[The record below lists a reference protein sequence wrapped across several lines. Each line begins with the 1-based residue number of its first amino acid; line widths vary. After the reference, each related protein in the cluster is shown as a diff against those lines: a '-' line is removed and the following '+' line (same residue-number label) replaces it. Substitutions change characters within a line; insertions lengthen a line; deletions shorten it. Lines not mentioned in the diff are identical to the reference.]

1 MKLKRKLINGL
12 LMGVCLF
19 HLSGCSRSTSTQ
31 AANVLNFNLNNI
43 TGITISYD
51 EEAVTFFQSVND
63 ELIIKEYMTENK
75 NRYYAAVKQDN
86 GNIHVSEGRKPLFNS
101 SFTRYV
107 EVYLP
112 QEYQAN
118 LTVTT
123 TDGSIDISNI
133 TLSLNSLRIDS
144 TAGTVQ
150 LDNANATVLHL
161 SSTSGRLDLG
171 NITGEQI
178 KLDTTSGKV
187 ICEKLNG
194 AVTYTSTSGDIDV
207 KSAIGSGSYR
217 ANNSGK
223 LNVNYTDV
231 TGDLSFFNKNDHI
244 ELTLPQDLEFE
255 FEATAKNG
263 SVSTSF
269 QENIRIDGRTTRGT
283 VGSSPTVT
291 VKTETNNG
299 NIVVTQQ

>member
-1 MKLKRKLINGL
+1 MKLKRKIINGL
-12 LMGVCLF
+12 LMAVCLF
-19 HLSGCSRSTSTQ
+19 HLSGCSHSTNAQ
-31 AANVLNFNLNNI
+31 AANVLNFKLNNV
-43 TGITISYD
+43 TDITISYD
-51 EEAVTFFQSVND
+51 EEAVTFFQSEND

-75 NRYYAAVKQDN
+75 SRYYANVKQDN
-86 GNIHVSEGRKPLFNS
+86 GNIHVSEGGKPFFTS

-123 TDGSIDISNI
+123 TDGNIDMSNI
-133 TLSLNSLRIDS
+133 ALNLNSIRIDS

-150 LDNANATVLHL
+150 LDNANATVFHL
-161 SSTSGRLDLG
+161 SSTSAKLDLG

-194 AVTYTSTSGDIDV
+194 AVTYTSTSGDIEV

-223 LNVNYTDV
+223 LNVSYTDV
-231 TGDLSFFNKNDHI
+231 IGDLSFYNKNDNI

-255 FEATAKNG
+255 FEATTKNG

-269 QENIRIDGRTTRGT
+269 QDSIRIEGRTACGT

-299 NIVVTQQ
+299 NIVVTQ

>member
-1 MKLKRKLINGL
+1 MKLKRKIINGL
-12 LMGVCLF
+12 LMAVCLF
-19 HLSGCSRSTSTQ
+19 HLSGCSHSTNTQ
-31 AANVLNFNLNNI
+31 AANVLNFNLNNV
-43 TGITISYD
+43 TDITISYD
-51 EEAVTFFQSVND
+51 EEAVTFFQSDND

-75 NRYYAAVKQDN
+75 SRYYADVKQDN
-86 GNIHVSEGRKPLFNS
+86 GNIHVSEGWKPFFNS

-123 TDGSIDISNI
+123 TDGNIDMSNI
-133 TLSLNSLRIDS
+133 ALTLNSLRIDS

-161 SSTSGRLDLG
+161 SSTSGKLDLG

-207 KSAIGSGSYR
+207 KSAIGAGSYR

-223 LNVNYTDV
+223 LNVSYTDV
-231 TGDLSFFNKNDHI
+231 TGDLSFFNKNDNI

-255 FEATAKNG
+255 FEATTKNG

-269 QENIRIDGRTTRGT
+269 QDSIRIDGRTARGT
-283 VGSSPTVT
+283 VGNSPTVT

-299 NIVVTQQ
+299 NIVVTQ

>member
-1 MKLKRKLINGL
+1 MKLKRKIINGL
-12 LMGVCLF
+12 LMAVCLF
-19 HLSGCSRSTSTQ
+19 NLSGCSTHPANEQ
-31 AANVLNFNLNNI
+31 AANELNFNLNNI
-43 TGITISYD
+43 TDITISYD
-51 EEAVTFFQSVND
+51 EEAITFFQSDSD

-75 NRYYAAVKQDN
+75 SRYYADVKQDN
-86 GNIHVSEGRKPLFNS
+86 RSIHVSEGRKPFLS
-101 SFTRYV
+101 SNFTRYI

-123 TDGSIDISNI
+123 TDGNIDMSDVAL
-133 TLSLNSLRIDS
+133 TLNSLRIDT

-161 SSTSGRLDLG
+161 SSTSGKLDLG

-187 ICEKLNG
+187 ICEELNG

-223 LNVNYTDV
+223 LNVTYAEVTD
-231 TGDLSFFNKNDHI
+231 DLSFFNKNDSI

-255 FEATAKNG
+255 FEAVAKNG

-269 QENIRIDGRTTRGT
+269 QESIRIDGRTTRAT
-283 VGSSPTVT
+283 IGSTPTVT
-291 VKTETNNG
+291 IKTETNNG
-299 NIVVTQQ
+299 NITVTQ

>member
-1 MKLKRKLINGL
+1 MKMKRKIITSL
-12 LMGVCLF
+12 LMAVCLF
-19 HLSGCSRSTSTQ
+19 HLSGCSHSTNAQ
-31 AANVLNFNLNNI
+31 AANVLNFNLNNV
-43 TGITISYD
+43 TDITISYD
-51 EEAVTFFQSVND
+51 EEAVTFFQSDND

-75 NRYYAAVKQDN
+75 SRYYADVKQDN
-86 GNIHVSEGRKPLFNS
+86 GNIHVSEGGKPFFNS
-101 SFTRYV
+101 SFTRYA

-123 TDGSIDISNI
+123 TDGNIDMSNI
-133 TLSLNSLRIDS
+133 ALTLNSLRIDS
-144 TAGTVQ
+144 TSGTVQ

-161 SSTSGRLDLG
+161 SSTSGKLDLG

-178 KLDTTSGKV
+178 KLDTTSGKM

-223 LNVNYTDV
+223 LNVSYTDV
-231 TGDLSFFNKNDHI
+231 TGDLSFFNKNDNI

-255 FEATAKNG
+255 FEATTKNG

-269 QENIRIDGRTTRGT
+269 QDSIRIDGRTARGT

-299 NIVVTQQ
+299 NIVVTQ